1 MSDMKG
7 ILHSSKK
14 KDCVLHITQVL
25 EKNFLTVRKDPS
37 KYKRS
42 PDAIAQTCAIIDLEG
57 FSMSHVTYKPGIVF
71 KINSKEYKTYGVT
84 EPMMFG
90 SLLSL

>member
-1 MSDMKG
+1 M
-7 ILHSSKK
+7 
-14 KDCVLHITQVL
+14 
-25 EKNFLTVRKDPS
+25 VRNDPS